1 MKKPIGAVPYLAPIP
16 IVLVGAVVDGRPNFA
31 TVGDC
36 AVLGLHPALLV
47 VSLHADHYT
56 TRGVLAH
63 RAFSV
68 NVPTEAMLERVDAFG
83 MLSGRDVDKSRLL
96 DSTPGPHTG
105 APLATP
111 CPISLECRV
120 HTVVEVGPR
129 RIFVA
134 HVVEAH
140 VEEAYLTAAD
150 GQTDVAPLTALR
162 PILYGLDGAY
172 YGVGGRLGTSYE
184 VGRALSRVRD
194 P

>member
-47 VSLHADHYT
+47 VSLHADHHT
-56 TRGVLAH
+56 TRGVLAR

-68 NVPTEAMLERVDAFG
+68 NVPTESMVELVDAFG
-83 MLSGRDVDKSRLL
+83 MVSGRDVDKSRLL
-96 DSTPGPHTG
+96 ASTPGPHTG
-105 APLATP
+105 APLATL

-120 HTVVEVGPR
+120 HTTVEVGRR

-140 VEEAYLTAAD
+140 VEEAHLTAAD
-150 GQTDVAPLTALR
+150 GTTTVAPLTTLR
-162 PILYGLDGAY
+162 PILYALDGAY
-172 YGVGGRLGTSYE
+172 YGVGRRLGTSYDI
-184 VGRALSRVRD
+184 GRSVPRVRD
-194 P
+194 A